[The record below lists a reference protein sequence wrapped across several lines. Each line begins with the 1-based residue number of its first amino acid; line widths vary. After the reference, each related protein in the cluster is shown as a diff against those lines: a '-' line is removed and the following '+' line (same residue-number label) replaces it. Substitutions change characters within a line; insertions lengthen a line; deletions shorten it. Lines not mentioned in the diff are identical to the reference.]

1 MKELNQSYEAQLRAT
16 GLASLATLALFLLV
30 LLHYR
35 SGCNLFRS
43 LSVPP
48 RFLGLLFNVFVL
60 ALFLAAGAPE
70 VLSLGHGLTS

>member
-1 MKELNQSYEAQLRAT
+1 MAW
-16 GLASLATLALFLLV
+16 LATLALFLLV